1 MILWQVSHIKKMT
14 NQGSGYSENRLF
26 ITTFSTLKDYR
37 RTDRGNLK
45 FSLNE
50 IIFLTLSAVISG
62 FTTYEL
68 IAEFGKY
75 EINWLREYFPYKR
88 GTPSHDTLGEF
99 FSKINPNKF
108 AQCMISFMKGLK
120 KLDPN
125 LISLDGKT
133 VRGFIDQDGYPL
145 HIITAFC
152 NENKMTLGE
161 EVVQGKENE
170 IVAIPRLLELLS
182 LEGCLISIDAMGCQ
196 TKIAEQIVHQKGDY
210 LLQVKANQK
219 ALLEELEESF
229 LLLKPF
235 DISKKED
242 IGHGRVEVRKCSI
255 INDLKD
261 VSQKNNWKNLNTIIK
276 IESEVYNKKTAETTT
291 SERFYISSKKESA
304 SYFNSNV
311 RNHWA
316 IESFHWSLDV
326 VYNEDFQAKRNK
338 NGILNFNTLSKCAI
352 SLLVEEKSF
361 KKSKP
366 LKQQRAFA
374 QRDYRELILNC

>member
-196 TKIAEQIVHQKGDY
+196 TKIAEQIVQQKGDY

-242 IGHGRVEVRKCSI
+242 IGHGRVEVRKCLI
-255 INDLKD
+255 IIDLKD

-304 SYFNSNV
+304 NYFNSNV

-374 QRDYRELILNC
+374 QREYRELILNC

>member
-374 QRDYRELILNC
+374 QREYRELILNC

>member
-1 MILWQVSHIKKMT
+1 MT
-14 NQGSGYSENRLF
+14 NQGSGYLENRLF
-26 ITTFSTLKDYR
+26 ITTFSILKDYR

-75 EINWLREYFPYKR
+75 EINWLRKYFPYKR

-133 VRGFIDQDGYPL
+133 VRGFIDQEGYPL

-196 TKIAEQIVHQKGDY
+196 TKIAEQIVQQKGDY

-304 SYFNSNV
+304 NYFNSNV

-374 QRDYRELILNC
+374 QREYRELILNC